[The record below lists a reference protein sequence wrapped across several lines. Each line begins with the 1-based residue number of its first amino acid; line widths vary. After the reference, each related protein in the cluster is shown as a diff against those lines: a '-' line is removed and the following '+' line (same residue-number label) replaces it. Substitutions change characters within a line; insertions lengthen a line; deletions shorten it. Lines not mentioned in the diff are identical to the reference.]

1 VDEALPGT
9 PAGHEFHHIGYATT
23 SIERELATFSQ
34 LGYRS
39 EGHAF
44 TDPIQG
50 IRGLFLVG
58 AGPRI
63 ELLENLPGSATLT
76 PWLASGIRL
85 YHIAY
90 TVPDTAAAVAW
101 ARAQRARITV
111 EPVPA
116 VAFHGRRISF
126 AMFRNGLLV
135 EFIER

>member
-1 VDEALPGT
+1 MDEALAGA
-9 PAGHEFHHIGYATT
+9 PAGHEFHHIGYATS
-23 SIERELATFSQ
+23 SIERELSTFSQ
-34 LGYRS
+34 LGYCS
-39 EGHAF
+39 EGDAF

-63 ELLENLPGSATLT
+63 ELLESLPGSATLT
-76 PWLASGIRL
+76 PWLAGGIRM
-85 YHIAY
+85 YHLAY
-90 TVPDTAAAVAW
+90 TVTDIAAAVAW

-116 VAFHGRRISF
+116 VAFQGRSISF